1 MLKMTNQKQ
10 KTSQN
15 SAQSPQTF
23 EVFAHQAKNQKST
36 PQITHEFQIYHEGSE
51 DLSDVDDIFSQVPVD
66 PDILLKMHKDQPIPP
81 KQVPQKLERIDP
93 NQAPSQSYNLQKNS
107 HANEAQPIENAFGQK
122 LMGVHANV
130 REDEAEDES
139 EDESEDE
146 EILFENTEEIAP
158 SKFYSLSL
166 FWLTFGLTL
175 YIAYQTTIAYVGFK
189 IEHFQVVGQEKI
201 DEQELLTFLKLKA
214 NTENFFKFDLEKV
227 ENELKKHPWI
237 GDYQVSKHFPN
248 TVKIEIKEKKTKG
261 VALLDSLM
269 AIDENGMPFVAIT
282 PKERKELPI
291 ISGLPKSLFD
301 QPDTKMIGQLLMKK
315 AIYVHSLYEKSNLK
329 KYKKLS
335 DIYISQTGRI
345 ELMLDHTRV
354 SLGNDHFKQRI
365 QYLEK
370 ILSYLAH
377 QDSDVSY
384 ILLSEDLNRAIIQE
398 SAFDVKSEINQ
409 NQATDA
415 PKN

>member
-1 MLKMTNQKQ
+1 MLKMTNKKQ
-10 KTSQN
+10 NPS
-15 SAQSPQTF
+15 QSPQTF
-23 EVFAHQAKNQKST
+23 EVFAHQAKNQNAT
-36 PQITHEFQIYHEGSE
+36 PQITHEFQIYREGAE
-51 DLSDVDDIFSQVPVD
+51 DLSDVDDIFSQAPVD
-66 PDILLKMHKDQPIPP
+66 PDILLKMHKDQPSLP

-93 NQAPSQSYNLQKNS
+93 NQVHPKSFDLQKKINTNTNDAHS
-107 HANEAQPIENAFGQK
+107 IENEFGQK
-122 LMGVHANV
+122 LINIDENERVDEV
-130 REDEAEDES
+130 EDEDD
-139 EDESEDE
+139 DESEDE

-158 SKFYSLSL
+158 SKFLSLSL

-175 YIAYQTTIAYVGFK
+175 YIAYQTAIAYVGFK

-227 ENELKKHPWI
+227 EDELKKHPWI
-237 GDYQVSKHFPN
+237 GEYQVSKHFPN

-301 QPDTKMIGQLLMKK
+301 HPDTKMIGQLLMKK

-409 NQATDA
+409 NQSTDA

>member
-1 MLKMTNQKQ
+1 MLKMTNKKQ
-10 KTSQN
+10 N
-15 SAQSPQTF
+15 LPQSPQTF

-36 PQITHEFQIYHEGSE
+36 PQITHEFQIYHEGAE
-51 DLSDVDDIFSQVPVD
+51 DLSDVDDIFSQAPMD
-66 PDILLKMHKDQPIPP
+66 PDILLKMHKDQPSPP

-93 NQAPSQSYNLQKNS
+93 NQAHPKSFDLQKKINANANANHVHS
-107 HANEAQPIENAFGQK
+107 IENEASQKRMDIHANENK
-122 LMGVHANV
+122 N
-130 REDEAEDES
+130 EAEDED
-139 EDESEDE
+139 DESEDE
-146 EILFENTEEIAP
+146 EILFENTEDIAP
-158 SKFYSLSL
+158 TKFYSLSL

-175 YIAYQTTIAYVGFK
+175 YIAYQTAIAYVGFK

-227 ENELKKHPWI
+227 EDELKKHPWI
-237 GDYQVSKHFPN
+237 GEYQVSKHFPN
-248 TVKIEIKEKKTKG
+248 TVKIEIKEKKTRG

-301 QPDTKMIGQLLMKK
+301 DPDTKMIGQLLMKK